1 MANELTPRS
10 DDFGLAKA
18 DQSKTPITNH
28 ESASFSKQLLGF
40 WVTFKT
46 MFKKVNTVQYPPR
59 WS

>member
-1 MANELTPRS
+1 MADELMPRS

-18 DQSKTPITNH
+18 DQSKAPITNH

-46 MFKKVNTVQYPPR
+46 MFKKAR
-59 WS
+59 S